1 MNGAKTIVTSAITK
15 IKDAFNF
22 DWKLPDLKLPH
33 ISVSGGKAPYG
44 IGGKGSLPSF
54 DIEWYAKAMDNPVMF
69 TKPTIFGLNPMTGM
83 GRGAGE
89 AGDEVMIG
97 KETML
102 NMIRQAAQEGNN
114 NTDVVRLLNILLSW
128 LINGGFT
135 GALID
140 VLTNHVVFELDN
152 REIVRLIEKYA

>member
-1 MNGAKTIVTSAITK
+1 
-15 IKDAFNF
+15 
-22 DWKLPDLKLPH
+22 
-33 ISVSGGKAPYG
+33 
-44 IGGKGSLPSF
+44 
-54 DIEWYAKAMDNPVMF
+54 
-69 TKPTIFGLNPMTGM
+69 
-83 GRGAGE
+83 
-89 AGDEVMIG
+89 
-97 KETML
+97 ML